1 MVYNFYASNIL
12 YGLSLRIGEA
22 VHIQEEYEGIKL
34 IAMITFFSMVFLSE
48 TMVTYDTAIL

>member
-48 TMVTYDTAIL
+48 TLVTYDTAIL